1 MATGKKAKKDDAT
14 TSEVFDPLTI
24 GLHQA
29 ESAVLLL
36 RSSED
41 DVKIRACEALY
52 IFLSKC
58 DENKKAMLSQNIC
71 EALFPLLK
79 SEDKVIKRNAAMVF
93 GVLSGYSLAR
103 AHLRRLPNYIQTFMK
118 LFQQDEFDTTKEF
131 ALLILSNLC
140 LEYTGINELLERK
153 GIPPIIE
160 CLKSFDP
167 DIQKNAVDILNLLM
181 QDFEARPVLK
191 SAAGI
196 SPLIELLSS
205 EYPIIQ
211 ETTLRTFS
219 RATQDP
225 TIRTALRDM
234 DALGVF
240 VDLVGKPELND
251 LHVSALAVISNLL
264 EDVECAKSLI
274 NSGGLQA
281 LLHFIT
287 DRAVYKESDVRPPS
301 TTHAVK
307 DKGGKG
313 KKASPRRSARKDKGE
328 TNTKKEDERPSSNTL
343 PEAKI
348 HACRAVMRTA
358 RREETRKILH
368 DADAEQML
376 IALLSHEDEGV
387 RSAAAQA
394 ISAMAESSICQDR
407 IAELGGLEL
416 LIRMTRSDHRVPK
429 SAGVTAIASLTTGNA
444 SICREVASRNSG
456 IEALVSCLQM
466 HDPEVDTITVGGL
479 TALTNLA
486 LEEATRSKLIQ
497 AVSGKVLASV
507 LRSSSTNT
515 QAKAALAAAALVCEP
530 NTIAQFRDNGGV
542 QVLVSLLESPVAE
555 VRRAACWAVYTL
567 GTDKTIANLI
577 AQSQGIQKLQSMN
590 LTVSKRNQFSELAL
604 QRVLDANL
612 EAKFALTG
620 YLDFTD
626 HIEDQFYDPGHL
638 LSASDLLPLSEYLKQ
653 PLTDKRPI
661 YAIHICSNPSGTTE
675 EIVEQP
681 EDNMESLEE
690 QPEKST
696 KSPELVTEDAMEVD
710 EQLMQWLSY
719 ATNVIQ
725 SLGDPRL
732 QACELGRFIASC
744 FGGSIK
750 REHFAAFRHEL
761 STAELRCK
769 INSNVVPLGCI
780 KLGGHLHRSLLFKFL
795 ADHIGLPT
803 NLIRG
808 NYGRTYNEILLR
820 ENAEDSRSKI
830 EACIVDLM
838 FSPGM
843 LMKATS
849 SEARE
854 YISVV

>member
-1 MATGKKAKKDDAT
+1 MATGKKAKRDDT
-14 TSEVFDPLTI
+14 TNNEVFDSLTI

-29 ESAVLLL
+29 ESVVLLL
-36 RSSED
+36 KSSED

-52 IFLSKC
+52 TFLSKC
-58 DENKKAMLSQNIC
+58 DENKKAVLSQNIC
-71 EALFPLLK
+71 DFLFPLLK
-79 SEDKVIKRNAAMVF
+79 SEDKVVKRNAAMVF

-103 AHLRRLPNYIQTFMK
+103 THLRRLPNYIQTFMK

-131 ALLILSNLC
+131 SLLVLSNLC

-153 GIPPIIE
+153 GIPSIIE
-160 CLKSFDP
+160 CLKSVDP

-181 QDFEARPVLK
+181 QDFEARPILK
-191 SAAGI
+191 TAA
-196 SPLIELLSS
+196 
-205 EYPIIQ
+205 

-219 RATQDP
+219 RATQDT

-240 VDLVGKPELND
+240 VDLIGKPEFSD

-264 EDVECAKSLI
+264 EDVECARSLI

-301 TTHAVK
+301 TTHAAK

-328 TNTKKEDERPSSNTL
+328 TNAKKEEERPSSNTL

-387 RSAAAQA
+387 RSASAQA

-429 SAGVTAIASLTTGNA
+429 SAGVTAIAALTTGNA
-444 SICREVASRNSG
+444 SVCREVASRNSG

-486 LEEATRSKLIQ
+486 LEEATRSKLVQ

-555 VRRAACWAVYTL
+555 VRRAACWTVYTL

-577 AQSQGIQKLQSMN
+577 AQSQGIQKLQAMN

-626 HIEDQFYDPGHL
+626 YIEDQFYDPGHL

-661 YAIHICSNPSGTTE
+661 YAIYICSNPSGTTE

-681 EDNMESLEE
+681 EDINMESLEE
-690 QPEKST
+690 QSEKPT
-696 KSPELVTEDAMEVD
+696 KSPELVTEEATEVD
-710 EQLMQWLSY
+710 EQLLQWLSY

-725 SLGDPRL
+725 PLGDSRL

-744 FGGSIK
+744 FGGSIR
-750 REHFAAFRHEL
+750 REHFASFRHEL

-769 INSNVVPLGCI
+769 INSNVVPLGCV

-820 ENAEDSRSKI
+820 ENAEVSCRDRFTCK
-830 EACIVDLM
+830 CWLDW
-838 FSPGM
+838 
-843 LMKATS
+843 KAKS
-849 SEARE
+849 L
-854 YISVV
+854 V